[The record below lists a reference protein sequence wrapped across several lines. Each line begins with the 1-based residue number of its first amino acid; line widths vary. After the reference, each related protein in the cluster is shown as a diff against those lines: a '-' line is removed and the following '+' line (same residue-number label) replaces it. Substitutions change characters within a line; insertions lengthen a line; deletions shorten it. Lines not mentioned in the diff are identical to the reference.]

1 MRVHPPHDR
10 SAAREARFAFGGAE
24 LLYRD
29 VGRGTPIVALHGGP
43 DFDHQYLLPHLECL
57 ADSCRLICYAQRGR
71 GASSGNVRPEDVTLA
86 SEIEDLDA
94 LRRHLGLESMALLGH
109 SWGGVLAMEY
119 AIRHPERTTHL
130 ILVNTGPASHDDYM
144 FLREERRR
152 TAPRDM
158 ERLAAASSTPGY
170 GAGDLEADA
179 AYYRIHFGTTVASR
193 DQLEQLVRS
202 LRANFTPEGILK
214 AREIEER
221 LMNET
226 WQSGTYDLLPRL
238 ARLRVPA
245 LVIHGERDLIPVE
258 CARRI
263 AGTIPGAR
271 FVLLQGSGHFCHL
284 EAPEAVRR
292 VIVEFLAAHP
302 SPRG

>member
-1 MRVHPPHDR
+1 
-10 SAAREARFAFGGAE
+10 
-24 LLYRD
+24 
-29 VGRGTPIVALHGGP
+29 
-43 DFDHQYLLPHLECL
+43 
-57 ADSCRLICYAQRGR
+57 
-71 GASSGNVRPEDVTLA
+71 
-86 SEIEDLDA
+86 
-94 LRRHLGLESMALLGH
+94 
-109 SWGGVLAMEY
+109 
-119 AIRHPERTTHL
+119 
-130 ILVNTGPASHDDYM
+130 
-144 FLREERRR
+144 
-152 TAPRDM
+152 
-158 ERLAAASSTPGY
+158 
-170 GAGDLEADA
+170 
-179 AYYRIHFGTTVASR
+179 
-193 DQLEQLVRS
+193 
-202 LRANFTPEGILK
+202 
-214 AREIEER
+214 
-221 LMNET
+221 MNET